1 MNKNLYRKNRGF
13 YEKRG
18 NMQNSLEDT
27 KFILKK
33 YNISANKKL
42 GQNFL
47 IDDNIINEI
56 IDSSNV
62 NKNDL
67 IIEIGPGLG
76 TLTAKLLENAGK
88 VIAIE
93 LDDRMIKILSDR
105 FKLYDNFTLIHNDV
119 LKIDLNQI
127 IKENIENLDNVK
139 VVANL
144 PYYITT
150 PIIMK
155 LLEDRVNIQSITVM
169 VQKEVAERITA
180 TPGDKLSGAITYS
193 IDYYAEAKEVVFVS
207 KECFMPSPEVDSEV
221 IKLTLRDKPKVNVV
235 NEELFFKIIKAS
247 FSQRRKTLL
256 NGLANSG
263 IINNKEKL
271 KEILEDMGLNLEIR
285 GEKLSIEQFA
295 DLADR
300 IDKEANSN

>member
-13 YEKRG
+13 YKKRG

-127 IKENIENLDNVK
+127 IKENIENLNNVK

-193 IDYYAEAKEVVFVS
+193 IDYYVEAKEVAFVS

-300 IDKEANSN
+300 IDKEGNYN